1 MYSMSTDRESGKQK
15 RQFVNAKR
23 AAELTGYDVRTIY
36 RKIEDGE
43 LSASHDTSGRWR
55 IAHDEITAWI
65 DRNGKQSKG
74 ELEQVQLLQ
83 QQVERL
89 SDQIEVSLAFKT
101 NFQKFQYQAEERL
114 MKLEAEIEREDL
126 RYALDRIR
134 ELLESNTTD
143 LYQEEEASDK
153 QEKLN
158 VSAHLKERVYQSL
171 NAIEKRQ
178 LPLGTITVSHFA
190 KEHGVP
196 PRTAVYHLTHAR
208 LAWTNYKRNTHK
220 NKNEW
225 WITPEQQPAL
235 IEYWETHG
243 KPYERC
249 ASCPHTSPTKSSTME

>member
-1 MYSMSTDRESGKQK
+1 MSTDRETGKQK
-15 RQFVNAKR
+15 RQFVNARR

-43 LSASHDTSGRWR
+43 LRASHDTSSRWR

-74 ELEQVQLLQ
+74 ELEQVQVLLQQVEHLSEQVENLLAFRTNFQ
-83 QQVERL
+83 QQVE
-89 SDQIEVSLAFKT
+89 EK
-101 NFQKFQYQAEERL
+101 L
-114 MKLEAEIEREDL
+114 MKLEEKIEYGDL
-126 RYALDRIR
+126 RDVLDRIR
-134 ELLESNTTD
+134 ELLEGNMIARD
-143 LYQEEEASDK
+143 LEGETGDRQER
-153 QEKLN
+153 LN
-158 VSAHLKERVYQSL
+158 LSGRLRERVYQSL
-171 NAIEKRQ
+171 NAIEKRH
-178 LPLGTITVSHFA
+178 LPLGTVTVSHFA

-196 PRTAVYHLTHAR
+196 SRTAVYHLTHAH
-208 LAWTNYKRNTHK
+208 LAWTNYKRNTRK

-243 KPYERC
+243 KPYNRC